1 LDHHDLEIRQ
11 RTYADFA
18 EFGRPPVSDELGDG
32 FKIRAAWGR
41 LHDEHAL
48 VIDQQGE
55 LRMAPPFSAV
65 PTPFRVEADD
75 RSWYANCAWDAVGIC
90 AALGTDGV
98 IETVCPD
105 CGEPIELQIVDREP
119 DDQSLVF
126 HCLVPARQW
135 WDDIV
140 FT

>member
-90 AALGTDGV
+90 AALGTDGL

-105 CGEPIELQIVDREP
+105 CGEPIELQIVDRKP
-119 DDQSLVF
+119 ADQSLVF